1 MSLAKKITAPA
12 ASNPGNDYSGHLRV
26 LIAEQEQAVRD
37 ALVDRV
43 EKSLGITADA
53 VNTATAV
60 RKLIE
65 EHGSEFVL
73 AVVDT
78 RLPDAP
84 NGEVLDT
91 LTQHSIPTIA
101 ISSKVTEEI
110 ADRLLD
116 KHIVDCVLKRN
127 DEDIELLADIVQQ
140 TLCNPQRKIL
150 CYSQNDF
157 DRKKIRQMLDI
168 HRYTVID
175 VRNKADIR
183 RQLNDHKDISLLIM
197 DQSTLQSNA
206 IETISELREYYR
218 REDLAIAAVCEQ
230 EDQRLSAKLLRAG
243 ANDVIRQPMAT
254 DEFYYRIKQCV
265 ESVERVREIKYSATR
280 DVLTGTYNRDY
291 LFDVGEK
298 LYASAKRG
306 DIRLTMAVIEIDN
319 FEQITTRHGV
329 KTSNAVLEALAPKLM
344 DELRQND
351 ILARY
356 DASKFICLANNVGE
370 HNAIMVFERIRQL
383 VNKTKVEY
391 PMGTLSI
398 SCSIGAS
405 TNLDE
410 SFLDMISNAQGAL
423 QAAIDNGKN
432 CVIVTGDIAGN
443 VLENDNSADT
453 ESTTTDDS

>member
-1 MSLAKKITAPA
+1 MSQLKKASHPAK
-12 ASNPGNDYSGHLRV
+12 SHPGNDFGNHLRV

-43 EKSLGITADA
+43 EKTLGVTADA

-60 RKLIE
+60 RKLVE
-65 EHGSEFVL
+65 QHAGEYVL

-116 KHIVDCVLKRN
+116 KHIIECVLKRS
-127 DEDIELLADIVQQ
+127 DDDIELIADTVQQ

-150 CYSQNDF
+150 YFSTNDF
-157 DRKKIRQMLDI
+157 DRKKIRSLLDI
-168 HRYTVID
+168 HRYTIID

-183 RQLNDHKDISLLIM
+183 RQLNDNRDISLILM

-206 IETISELREYYR
+206 IDTVSELREHYR
-218 REDLAIAAVCEQ
+218 REDLAIAAVCGQ
-230 EDQRLSAKLLRAG
+230 DDQQLGAKLLRAG
-243 ANDVIRQPMAT
+243 ANDVIREPMAA
-254 DEFYYRIKQCV
+254 DEFYYRIKHCV

-280 DVLTGTYNRDY
+280 DVLTGAYNRDY
-291 LFDVGEK
+291 LFDMGEK

-306 DIRLTMAVIEIDN
+306 DIKLTMAMIEIDN
-319 FEQITTRHGV
+319 FEQITTRHGSE
-329 KTSNAVLEALAPKLM
+329 TSNAVLETLAPLLN
-344 DELRQND
+344 DELRKND

-356 DASKFICLANNVGE
+356 DSAKFICLANNVGN

-383 VNKTKVEY
+383 VNKSQIAY
-391 PMGTLSI
+391 PSGTLSV
-398 SCSIGAS
+398 SCSIGATTS
-405 TNLDE
+405 LDK
-410 SFLDMISNAQGAL
+410 SFLDMISNAQQSLLSAKE
-423 QAAIDNGKN
+423 AGKN
-432 CVIVTGDIAGN
+432 N
-443 VLENDNSADT
+443 VVVSNA
-453 ESTTTDDS
+453 TTSGS

>member
-1 MSLAKKITAPA
+1 MSQLKKASHSAK
-12 ASNPGNDYSGHLRV
+12 SNPGNDFGNHLRV

-43 EKSLGITADA
+43 EKTLGVTADA

-60 RKLIE
+60 RKLVE
-65 EHGSEFVL
+65 QHAGEYVL

-116 KHIVDCVLKRN
+116 KHIIECVLKRS
-127 DEDIELLADIVQQ
+127 DDDIELIADTVQQ

-150 CYSQNDF
+150 YFSKNDF
-157 DRKKIRQMLDI
+157 DRKKIRGLLDI
-168 HRYTVID
+168 HRYTIID

-183 RQLNDHKDISLLIM
+183 RQLNDNRDISLILM
-197 DQSTLQSNA
+197 DQSTLQSNP
-206 IETISELREYYR
+206 IDTVSELREHYR
-218 REDLAIAAVCEQ
+218 REDLAIAAVCDHD
-230 EDQRLSAKLLRAG
+230 DQQLGAKLLRAG
-243 ANDVIRQPMAT
+243 ANDVIREPMAA
-254 DEFYYRIKQCV
+254 DEFYYRIKHCV

-280 DVLTGTYNRDY
+280 DVLTGAYNRDY
-291 LFDVGEK
+291 LFDMGEK

-306 DIRLTMAVIEIDN
+306 DIKLTMAMIEIDN
-319 FEQITTRHGV
+319 FEQITTRHGAE
-329 KTSNAVLEALAPKLM
+329 TSNAVLETLAPLLNN
-344 DELRQND
+344 ELRKND

-356 DASKFICLANNVGE
+356 DSAKFICLANNVGN

-383 VNKTKVEY
+383 VNKSQIEY
-391 PMGTLSI
+391 ASGTLSV
-398 SCSIGAS
+398 SCSIGATTS
-405 TNLDE
+405 LDN
-410 SFLDMISNAQGAL
+410 SFLDMISNAQRSL
-423 QAAIDNGKN
+423 LAAIDAGKN
-432 CVIVTGDIAGN
+432 N
-443 VLENDNSADT
+443 VVVS
-453 ESTTTDDS
+453 STTTDDS